1 MTTSQ
6 SFERIIC
13 GRKLTL
19 ETGKLAWQAEAAVT
33 VRYGDTVV
41 LSTVCVAPKAREG
54 TDFLPLTVDYEE
66 RMYAAGKIPGGF
78 LRREG
83 RPSEEAILT
92 DRLTDRPLRP
102 LLPKAW
108 RREIQLISTVLAVDK
123 ENDQSI
129 LSVIGC
135 SAALSLS
142 SVPFEGPVGIVHVGY
157 IDDKLVVNPT
167 LVELQTSKL
176 DLVIASTKKAVVM
189 MEAGANE
196 ISEDIFAEAMRL
208 GHEANQEIIALQ
220 EEMAQ
225 ALGKP
230 KEEAPV
236 IEISA
241 ETKEAVAAFIGDRL
255 NQAFTLPTKAER
267 IGSIDTLKAEL
278 VAALKENHS
287 EFDLLEAFDKEVRK
301 LIRGNIL
308 KKGERV
314 SGRQLKEIRPL
325 SCEVGLLPR
334 VHGSA
339 LFSRGETQILTVTT
353 LGPIKKEQQ
362 IDGLGFDES
371 KRYIHHYNFPPFSTG
386 EAKRSGV
393 TGRREYGH
401 GALAERALLPV
412 VPAGED
418 FPYTLRLVSEA
429 LSSNGSTSM
438 ASCCASTMSLMDAGI
453 KIKAPVAGI
462 SIGLVTGEGDEYA
475 LLTDIEGI
483 EDNYG
488 DMDFKIAGTEEGITA
503 VQLDIKPK
511 GISAD
516 ILIDALGQARE
527 ARMFIL
533 DKMLQTI
540 SESKAELSPY
550 APRMYKIAIPS
561 DKIGTVIGPGGKTIR
576 AIVEE
581 SKATVDINN
590 EGIAII
596 GSADEASA
604 RKAMDMIDALI
615 RDVEVGVIYTG
626 KVTRI
631 MNFGAFVEVLPGKE
645 GMVHIS
651 ELADYRVDKVEDVV
665 KIGDEIT
672 VKVTEIDN
680 QGRVNLSRRAA
691 FSNSSDTAED
701 RQPRRRDNFSHP
713 PRRSNPPQ
721 NKRRF

>member
-1 MTTSQ
+1 M
-6 SFERIIC
+6 FM
-13 GRKLTL
+13 
-19 ETGKLAWQAEAAVT
+19 
-33 VRYGDTVV
+33 VR
-41 LSTVCVAPKAREG
+41 P
-54 TDFLPLTVDYEE
+54 
-66 RMYAAGKIPGGF
+66 
-78 LRREG
+78 
-83 RPSEEAILT
+83 
-92 DRLTDRPLRP
+92 
-102 LLPKAW
+102 
-108 RREIQLISTVLAVDK
+108 
-123 ENDQSI
+123 
-129 LSVIGC
+129 
-135 SAALSLS
+135 
-142 SVPFEGPVGIVHVGY
+142 
-157 IDDKLVVNPT
+157 
-167 LVELQTSKL
+167 
-176 DLVIASTKKAVVM
+176 
-189 MEAGANE
+189 
-196 ISEDIFAEAMRL
+196 
-208 GHEANQEIIALQ
+208 
-220 EEMAQ
+220 
-225 ALGKP
+225 
-230 KEEAPV
+230 
-236 IEISA
+236 
-241 ETKEAVAAFIGDRL
+241 
-255 NQAFTLPTKAER
+255 
-267 IGSIDTLKAEL
+267 
-278 VAALKENHS
+278 
-287 EFDLLEAFDKEVRK
+287 
-301 LIRGNIL
+301 
-308 KKGERV
+308 
-314 SGRQLKEIRPL
+314 
-325 SCEVGLLPR
+325 
-334 VHGSA
+334 

-386 EAKRSGV
+386 EAKRAGV

-412 VPAGED
+412 VPLGDD

-540 SESKAELSPY
+540 SESKTELSPY
-550 APRMYKIAIPS
+550 APRMYKVAIPS

-604 RKAMDMIDALI
+604 RKAMEMIDALI
-615 RDVEVGVIYTG
+615 KDVEVGVIYTG

-665 KIGDEIT
+665 KVGDEVT

-691 FSNSSDTAED
+691 FSNSSDTQED
-701 RQPRRRDNFSHP
+701 GQPRRRDNFGHP

>member
-19 ETGKLAWQAEAAVT
+19 ETGKLAWQAGAAVT

-41 LSTVCVAPKAREG
+41 LSTVCVAPKAKEG
-54 TDFLPLTVDYEE
+54 IDFLPLTVDYEE

-92 DRLTDRPLRP
+92 CRLTDRPLRP
-102 LLPKAW
+102 LLPKTW
-108 RREIQLISTVLAVDK
+108 RREIQLISTVLSVDK
-123 ENDQSI
+123 ENDPAI

-135 SAALSLS
+135 SMALSLS

-157 IDDKLVVNPT
+157 INDELVVNPT
-167 LVELQTSKL
+167 LEELQTSKL
-176 DLVIASTKKAVVM
+176 DLVIASTKKAVIM

-196 ISEDIFAEAMRL
+196 ISEDIFAQAIRL
-208 GHEANQEIIALQ
+208 GHEANQDIIALQ
-220 EEMAQ
+220 EEMMAVMAQ
-225 ALGKP
+225 P

-236 IEISA
+236 IDISA
-241 ETKEAVAAFIGDRL
+241 ETKEAVSGFIGNRL
-255 NQAFTLPTKAER
+255 NEAFTLPVKADR
-267 IGSIDTLKAEL
+267 IEAIENLKQEL
-278 VAALKENHS
+278 VATLKEDHS
-287 EFDLLEAFDKEVRK
+287 ESDVLESFDREVRC

-308 KKGERV
+308 TKGERV
-314 SGRQLKEIRPL
+314 SGRQLKEVRPL
-325 SCEVGLLPR
+325 LCEVGLLPR

-362 IDGLGFDES
+362 IDGLGFDEP

-386 EAKRSGV
+386 EARRAGI

-412 VPAGED
+412 VPQGED

-462 SIGLVTGEGDEYA
+462 SIGLVTGENGEYA
-475 LLTDIEGI
+475 LLTDIEGM

-488 DMDFKIAGTEEGITA
+488 DMDYKIAGTPEGITA
-503 VQLDIKPK
+503 VQLDMKPK

-533 DKMLQTI
+533 EKMLSTI
-540 SESKAELSPY
+540 SESKPELSPY
-550 APRMYKIAIPS
+550 APRMYKVAIPS

-576 AIVEE
+576 SIVEE
-581 SKATVDINN
+581 SKATVDINS

-615 RDVEVGVIYTG
+615 RDVEVGTIYTG

-665 KIGDEIT
+665 KVGDEVT

-691 FSNSSDTAED
+691 FSNASDKCEN
-701 RQPRRRDNFSHP
+701 RQSPPRDNF
-713 PRRSNPPQ
+713 RNPPHRSGPTQ